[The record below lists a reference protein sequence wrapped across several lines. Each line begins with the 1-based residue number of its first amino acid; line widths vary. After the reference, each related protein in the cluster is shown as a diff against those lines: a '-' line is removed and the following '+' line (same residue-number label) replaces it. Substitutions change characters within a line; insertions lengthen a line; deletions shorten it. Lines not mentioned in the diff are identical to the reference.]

1 MKWQSMR
8 RRIGVGFALDEVMR
22 GYHEFVAGAGEPG
35 RRPFLFKVRWGHQSL
50 LNALGRLGA
59 NTECH
64 LSGTVTAEGL
74 CDGSPCVGRLI
85 LDYRGTHTIRY
96 EFTFEGDGQRLLYTG
111 EKVNIRPWN
120 LPVSHTTC
128 FGTITR
134 LDNGAL
140 ISRGVAFF
148 ELSTLPAFL
157 ASFRLRRV
165 A

>member
-1 MKWQSMR
+1 MKMKRKR
-8 RRIGVGFALDEVMR
+8 RKSGLGFALDEEMV
-22 GYHEFVAGAGEPG
+22 GYHEFVPGEGDPG
-35 RRPFLFKVRWGHQSL
+35 RRPFVFKVEWGHKSL
-50 LNALGRLGA
+50 LDVVGQMGSR
-59 NTECH
+59 TECY
-64 LSGTVTAEGL
+64 LAGRVSAAGL
-74 CDGSPCVGRLI
+74 CDDSPCEGRLI

-96 EFTFEGDGQRLLYTG
+96 EFSFEANGQRLRYTG

-128 FGTITR
+128 FGTILR
-134 LDNGAL
+134 EEDRAL

-148 ELSTLPAFL
+148 KLSKLGSFL